1 VVTLLERVERTIR
14 RHAMLA
20 GGECVLVAVSGGA
33 DSVALL
39 HSLAALAPAWSLRL
53 HALHVDHGLRADS
66 ARDAEAVRR
75 LGQQLGVPVDVATVT
90 VERRG
95 SLEAAA
101 RAARYAALTA
111 CADRVGAARIALGH
125 TADDQAETVL
135 MRVLQGTGMRGL
147 AGIPPVRDRII
158 RPLIECRR
166 ADVVAGLHRAGLEW
180 IEDPSNQDPKFLR
193 NRIRHELLPWLTA
206 SYGPEMPDALVRV
219 ATAARATIG
228 ALDRIA
234 ASELERLAE
243 TGEGAVILPIE
254 PLRGL
259 PRDVA
264 GEVLRQAA
272 ARLGSHA
279 PLRAWA
285 HRGLQRLLA
294 TPPPRQR
301 FRIGGVTLEVSGPR
315 LRLALGT
322 LPPLTERDVT
332 VPGRVTLPEI
342 GRALEATFHDAE
354 AFVISDDPGRVA
366 FDADLL
372 PATFVVRPRRSGDRF
387 TPFGGVERKLKDF
400 LIDAKVPRWERDRVP
415 IVEAAGE
422 IVWLGGLRRGA
433 AAPVV
438 TRTRRILELALVPVA
453 EPRVAR

>member
-1 VVTLLERVERTIR
+1 MRRWRRRRCARSARESARAGPGCGGWRCSTASAGSRAVSRAGSSPCLRRTARRRSRRAGTRSTRSSGWCPSGRRSTSRTARSGSVSRADSLVTVLERVERTIR

-39 HSLAALAPAWSLRL
+39 HVLATLAPAWGLRL
-53 HALHVDHGLRADS
+53 HVLHVDHGLRADS

-75 LGQQLGVPVDVATVT
+75 LGQRLGVPVDVATVT

-125 TADDQAETVL
+125 TADDQAETAL
-135 MRVLQGTGMRGL
+135 MRVLQGAGLRGL

-166 ADVVAGLHRAGLEW
+166 ADVVAELRRRGLEW
-180 IEDPSNQDPKFLR
+180 VEDPSNADPKFLR
-193 NRIRHELLPWLTA
+193 NRIRHGLLPWLCE
-206 SYGPEMPDALVRV
+206 SVSPEIADGLVRV
-219 ATAARATIG
+219 AAAARTTVG

-243 TGEGAVILPIE
+243 FGDVAVTLPVAS
-254 PLRGL
+254 LRAL

-264 GEVLRQAA
+264 AEILRQAA
-272 ARLGSHA
+272 SRLGSHA

-285 HRGLQRLLA
+285 HRGL
-294 TPPPRQR
+294 
-301 FRIGGVTLEVSGPR
+301 
-315 LRLALGT
+315 
-322 LPPLTERDVT
+322 
-332 VPGRVTLPEI
+332 
-342 GRALEATFHDAE
+342 
-354 AFVISDDPGRVA
+354 
-366 FDADLL
+366 
-372 PATFVVRPRRSGDRF
+372 
-387 TPFGGVERKLKDF
+387 
-400 LIDAKVPRWERDRVP
+400 
-415 IVEAAGE
+415 
-422 IVWLGGLRRGA
+422 
-433 AAPVV
+433 
-438 TRTRRILELALVPVA
+438 RRI
-453 EPRVAR
+453 

>member
-1 VVTLLERVERTIR
+1 MTVLERVERTIR

-39 HSLAALAPAWSLRL
+39 HALTTLAPAWSLRL
-53 HALHVDHGLRADS
+53 HALHVDHGLRVDS
-66 ARDAEAVRR
+66 ARDAKVVRR
-75 LGQQLGVPVDVATVT
+75 LGERFGVPVEVVAVT

-101 RAARYAALTA
+101 RAARYAALTT
-111 CADRVGAARIALGH
+111 CADRVGATRIALGH

-147 AGIPPVRDRII
+147 AGIPPVRDRIV
-158 RPLIECRR
+158 RPLIECRH
-166 ADVVAGLHRAGLEW
+166 ADLVAEVRRAGLEW
-180 IEDPSNQDPKFLR
+180 VEDPSNQDRKFLR
-193 NRIRHELLPWLTA
+193 NRIRHEFLPWLTE

-219 ATAARATIG
+219 ATAARATVG

-243 TGEGAVILPIE
+243 TAEGAVILPLE

-272 ARLGSHA
+272 ARLGSRA

-285 HRGLQRLLA
+285 HRGLRRLLA
-294 TPPPRQR
+294 TPPPRHR
-301 FRIGGVTLEVSGPR
+301 FRIGAVTLEVSGPR
-315 LRLALGT
+315 LRLALGA
-322 LPPLTERDVT
+322 LPPLTERRVT
-332 VPGRVTLPEI
+332 VPGRLALPEI
-342 GRALEATFHDAE
+342 GRTLEATLCDADG
-354 AFVISDDPGRVA
+354 FVIPDDPGRVV

-372 PATFVVRPRRSGDRF
+372 PTAFVVRPRRAGDRF

-422 IVWLGGLRRGA
+422 IVWLGGIRRGV

-438 TRTRRILELALVPVA
+438 TRTRRVLELALVALA

>member
-1 VVTLLERVERTIR
+1 MRRWRRRRCARSARESARAGPGCGGWRCSTASAGSRSVSRACSSPCRRRTARRRSRRAGTRSTRSSGRCPSGRRSTSRTARSGWVSRGGSVVTLLERVERTIR

-39 HSLAALAPAWSLRL
+39 
-53 HALHVDHGLRADS
+53 VDHGLRADS

-75 LGQQLGVPVDVATVT
+75 LGQRLGVPVDVATVT

-158 RPLIECRR
+158 RPLIECRH
-166 ADVVAGLHRAGLEW
+166 ADLVAEVRRAGLEW
-180 IEDPSNQDPKFLR
+180 VEDPSNQDRKFLR
-193 NRIRHELLPWLTA
+193 NRIRHEFLPWLTE

-219 ATAARATIG
+219 ATAARATVG

-243 TGEGAVILPIE
+243 TAEGAVILPLE

-272 ARLGSHA
+272 ARLGSRA

-285 HRGLQRLLA
+285 HRGLRRLLA

-301 FRIGGVTLEVSGPR
+301 FRIGAVTLEVSGAR
-315 LRLALGT
+315 LRLALGA
-322 LPPLTERDVT
+322 LPPLTEHRVT
-332 VPGRVTLPEI
+332 VPGRLALPEI
-342 GRALEATFHDAE
+342 GRTLEATL
-354 AFVISDDPGRVA
+354 S
-366 FDADLL
+366 
-372 PATFVVRPRRSGDRF
+372 
-387 TPFGGVERKLKDF
+387 
-400 LIDAKVPRWERDRVP
+400 
-415 IVEAAGE
+415 
-422 IVWLGGLRRGA
+422 
-433 AAPVV
+433 
-438 TRTRRILELALVPVA
+438 
-453 EPRVAR
+453 

>member
-1 VVTLLERVERTIR
+1 RRASTRSTRSSARCPSGRRSTSRTARSGWDSRAGSVVTLLERVERTIR

-20 GGECVLVAVSGGA
+20 GGESVLVAVSGGA

-39 HSLAALAPAWSLRL
+39 HVLATLAPAWGLRL

-66 ARDAEAVRR
+66 ARDAEFVRR
-75 LGQQLGVPVDVATVT
+75 LGERLGIPVDVATVT

-219 ATAARATIG
+219 ATAARATIR
-228 ALDRIA
+228 ALDRSA
-234 ASELERLAE
+234 AAELER
-243 TGEGAVILPIE
+243 
-254 PLRGL
+254 
-259 PRDVA
+259 
-264 GEVLRQAA
+264 
-272 ARLGSHA
+272 
-279 PLRAWA
+279 
-285 HRGLQRLLA
+285 
-294 TPPPRQR
+294 
-301 FRIGGVTLEVSGPR
+301 
-315 LRLALGT
+315 
-322 LPPLTERDVT
+322 RDVT

-400 LIDAKVPRWERDRVP
+400 LIDAKVPRWER
-415 IVEAAGE
+415 
-422 IVWLGGLRRGA
+422 
-433 AAPVV
+433 
-438 TRTRRILELALVPVA
+438 
-453 EPRVAR
+453 